1 MTGDPQT
8 NNGGGWQLPRLV
20 SAARLAG
27 CEQRLHAAVRA
38 ALTAWLAAARR
49 LTLPALTAA
58 ALPPDPSALAGAG
71 QAWLDA
77 MTVHLVPE
85 VADIFRTGVID
96 AGTDVDLLAVQDA
109 VADYLDQLPNRLAGI
124 PDDAWT
130 QVTATITELAGQ
142 GASIPRIRDAVADL
156 LGADA
161 WDGRAQTIARTETIG
176 AYNAGTLTGWLTSA
190 AALDEKLDKVWV
202 ATHDERTR
210 DAHRALD
217 GHRTPLDGV
226 FVAGGVPLRYPGDP
240 AAPPHLTV
248 ACRCTMIEVPAG
260 EPLPDLP
267 AHPWTGRPA
276 GTTVTAAAA
285 AEDGVGMARWEGI
298 LAPLGEV
305 SGDRRVFALDGAW
318 SFREFP
324 LPLRWARE
332 DAPGHEG
339 AVTIGRI
346 TAGTV
351 DDGQLTGSGDF
362 IAAVPELGE
371 ALELLRAGV
380 LYPSVDL
387 DDFEWT
393 LMDSAGVLIE
403 DMTDEQFEAF
413 IDAGEEPTVLVTR
426 GRVMAVT
433 LVGTQAFPQ
442 ARIALTDGDTAADV
456 AEDAVTAGGPPAQA
470 AAPLYPPRAWFG
482 DPGLSELTPVT
493 VTADGRVF
501 GHLADNDCHLSFLPG
516 GQCVL
521 PPTEGGFDWFHRP
534 EIQTAEGDLI
544 AVGHLTAGTGHA
556 DLSAS
561 AAAAV
566 EHYDHTGAQV
576 AVVRAGRDPH
586 GIYIAG
592 SLVPE
597 ATAAQVQLLRRSP
610 LSGDW
615 RVIGGQRQLVA
626 ALCVNV
632 GGFPVVR
639 GRSAGGRSVSL
650 VASGWTGWQPSTTT
664 PRRRTGLVMAD
675 SAALD
680 TAVRRAV
687 AAGFAAERDAAAR
700 RRQVDQIAGTIGRDR
715 RSVVDALAAEV
726 HPSPVTTELSKEMS

>member
-1 MTGDPQT
+1 MTGDAWKP
-8 NNGGGWQLPRLV
+8 L
-20 SAARLAG
+20 RLAHAAQVAA
-27 CEQRLHAAVRA
+27 CEQRMHAAVRA
-38 ALTAWLAAARR
+38 ALTAWLTTARR
-49 LTLPALTAA
+49 LTLPTLTAA

-77 MTVHLVPE
+77 MTVHLLPAA
-85 VADIFRTGVID
+85 ADIFRTGVVD
-96 AGTDVDLLAVQDA
+96 AGADVDLLAVADA
-109 VADYLDQLPNRLAGI
+109 VAEYLDQLPNRLAGI
-124 PDDAWT
+124 PDDAWA
-130 QVTATITELAGQ
+130 QVTATIAELAGQ
-142 GASIPRIRDAVADL
+142 GASIPRIRDAIADI
-156 LGADA
+156 LGPAA
-161 WDGRAQTIARTETIG
+161 WDGRATTIARTETIG

-190 AALDEKLDKVWV
+190 AVTGEKLDKVWV
-202 ATHDERTR
+202 ATHDGRTR

-217 GHRTPLDGV
+217 GQRAPLDGV
-226 FVAGGVPLRYPGDP
+226 FHADGVPLRYPGDP

-248 ACRCTMIEVPAG
+248 ACRCTMVEIPAG
-260 EPLPDLP
+260 EPLPDIP
-267 AHPWTGRPA
+267 KHPWTGRTG

-285 AEDGVGMARWEGI
+285 AEGGAGMARWEGT

-305 SGDRRVFALDGAW
+305 SGDRRVFDADGTW

-346 TAGTV
+346 TDGTV
-351 DDGQLTGSGDF
+351 EEGQITGSGDF
-362 IAAVPELGE
+362 IAAIPELGE

-393 LMDSAGVLIE
+393 LTDAAGVLIE

-413 IDAGEEPTVLVTR
+413 IDSGEEPTVLVTR

-442 ARIALTDGDTAADV
+442 AGIALTDGDTAA
-456 AEDAVTAGGPPAQA
+456 AEPEDDAVTAAGPPVQA
-470 AAPLYPPRAWFG
+470 AAPLYPPRAWFD
-482 DPGLSELTPVT
+482 DPGLAELTPVT
-493 VTADGRVF
+493 VTADGRVY

-521 PPTEGGFDWFHRP
+521 PPDEGGFDWFHRP

-566 EHYDHTGAQV
+566 EHYDHTGTQV

-597 ATAAQVQLLRRSP
+597 ATPAQVQLLRRSP

-650 VASGWTGWQPSTTT
+650 LASGWTGWQPSTTT
-664 PRRRTGLVMAD
+664 ARRRTGLVMAD
-675 SAALD
+675 SATLD
-680 TAVRRAV
+680 AAVRRAV
-687 AAGFAAERDAAAR
+687 AAGFAAERQAAE
-700 RRQVDQIAGTIGRDR
+700 RRQQADAIAETIGRDR
-715 RSVVDALAAEV
+715 RLVDALAAEV
-726 HPSPVTTELSKEMS
+726 HPTQHVTTHLSKEMS